1 VVDLQAAGRHL
12 GSRAVK
18 DMARLDDLLE
28 KTSRTFA
35 LSIPMLPE
43 PTRRH
48 VGIAYLLF
56 RVADTFEDAARWPRA
71 KRLAAL
77 DDLAGLLEARGGEL
91 PAARRWLADAPIAHA
106 GYLELLRE
114 TPAVMEAYWALPTSA
129 RAALRRDLLR
139 TVSGMAGFVRRGD
152 ACGNLRLSSLRELR
166 DYCYVVAGIVGEMLT
181 ELFLLDAEVLTPF
194 ASRLRRRSRFF
205 GEALQLVNILKD
217 ADSDATEGRVY
228 LPRGVDRARVFAM
241 ARRDLDTAAAYVATL
256 QLAGAPDGFVA
267 FTGSPAILARASL
280 DRIAAAGAG
289 AKISREEVGALMARM
304 FEDLAAG
311 RPLL

>member
-1 VVDLQAAGRHL
+1 
-12 GSRAVK
+12 
-18 DMARLDDLLE
+18 MTNLDALLE

-56 RVADTFEDAARWPRA
+56 RVADTFEDAARWPRT

-77 DDLAGLLEARGGEL
+77 DDLARLLETPGGEEV
-91 PAARRWLADAPIAHA
+91 AAARWLADAPVTHA
-106 GYLELLRE
+106 GYLELLHE
-114 TPAVMEAYWALPTSA
+114 TPAVMEAYWAVPTTA
-129 RAALRRDLLR
+129 RAVLRRDLLR
-139 TVSGMAGFVRRGD
+139 TVSGMAEFVRRGD
-152 ACGNLRLSSLRELR
+152 LRGNLRLASLRELR

-181 ELFLLDAEVLTPF
+181 ELFLLDAEALAPY

-217 ADSDATEGRVY
+217 ANSDATEGRVY
-228 LPRGVDRARVFAM
+228 LPAGVDRARVFAL
-241 ARRDLDTAAAYVATL
+241 ARRDLDVGAAYVSTL
-256 QLAGAPDGFVA
+256 QMAGAPDGFLA
-267 FTGSPAILARASL
+267 FTGSPAVLARASL
-280 DRIAAAGAG
+280 DRIEFTTPG
-289 AKISREEVGALMARM
+289 AKITRAEVGALMETM
-304 FEDLAAG
+304 FENLAAG

>member
-1 VVDLQAAGRHL
+1 
-12 GSRAVK
+12 
-18 DMARLDDLLE
+18 MANLDDLLE

-48 VGIAYLLF
+48 VSIAYLLF
-56 RVADTFEDAARWPRA
+56 RVADTFEDALLWPRA

-77 DDLAGLLEARGGEL
+77 DDLARLLEVRGGEKV
-91 PAARRWLADAPIAHA
+91 AAERWLADAPVAHA
-106 GYLELLRE
+106 GYLELLRD
-114 TPAVMEAYWALPTSA
+114 TPAVMEAYWALQAPA
-129 RAALRRDLLR
+129 RAVLRRDLLR

-152 ACGNLRLSSLRELR
+152 AHGNLRLASLRELR

-181 ELFLLDAEVLTPF
+181 ELFLLEAETLAPF
-194 ASRLRRRSRFF
+194 ASRLRRRSRYF

-217 ADSDATEGRVY
+217 ANSDATEGRVY
-228 LPRGVDRARVFAM
+228 LPGGVDRARVFAL
-241 ARRDLDTAAAYVATL
+241 ARRDLDVAAAYVGTL

-267 FTGSPAILARASL
+267 FTGSPAVLARASL
-280 DRIAAAGAG
+280 DRIASTGPG
-289 AKISREEVGALMARM
+289 AKITRAEVGALMERM

>member
-1 VVDLQAAGRHL
+1 
-12 GSRAVK
+12 
-18 DMARLDDLLE
+18 MANLDELLE

-35 LSIPMLPE
+35 LSIPMLPD

-48 VGIAYLLF
+48 VGVAYLLF
-56 RVADTFEDAARWPRA
+56 RIADTFEDAARWPRA

-77 DDLAGLLEARGGEL
+77 DDFARLLETRGGEHAA
-91 PAARRWLADAPIAHA
+91 AARWLDDVPVSHA

-114 TPAVMEAYWALPTSA
+114 TPAVMDAYWALPTPA
-129 RAALRRDLLR
+129 RAVLRRDLLR

-152 ACGNLRLSSLRELR
+152 LGGKLRLASLRQLR

-181 ELFLLDAEVLTPF
+181 ELFLLDAEALAPF

-217 ADSDATEGRVY
+217 ANSDATEGRVY
-228 LPRGVDRARVFAM
+228 LPENVDRSRVFAL
-241 ARRDLDTAAAYVATL
+241 ARRDLGVAAAYVGTL

-267 FTGSPAILARASL
+267 FTGSPAVLAHASL
-280 DRIAAAGAG
+280 NHIESKPDGV
-289 AKISREEVGALMARM
+289 KITRAEVGALMERM
-304 FEDLAAG
+304 FENLAAG

>member
-1 VVDLQAAGRHL
+1 
-12 GSRAVK
+12 
-18 DMARLDDLLE
+18 MANLDDLLE

-48 VGIAYLLF
+48 VGITYLLF
-56 RVADTFEDAARWPRA
+56 RIADTFEDAARWPRER
-71 KRLAAL
+71 RLAAL
-77 DDLAGLLEARGGEL
+77 DDFARLLETRGGEQ
-91 PAARRWLADAPIAHA
+91 AASARWLADAPVAHA

-114 TPAVMEAYWALPTSA
+114 APAVMEAYWAVPTTA
-129 RAALRRDLLR
+129 RAVLRRDLLR
-139 TVSGMAGFVRRGD
+139 TVAGMAGFVRRGD
-152 ACGNLRLSSLRELR
+152 ARGNLRLASMRELR

-181 ELFLLDAEVLTPF
+181 ELFLLDAESLAPF
-194 ASRLRRRSRFF
+194 SARLRRRSRFF

-217 ADSDATEGRVY
+217 ANSDATEGRVY
-228 LPRGVDRARVFAM
+228 LPPGVDRARVFAL
-241 ARRDLDTAAAYVATL
+241 ARRDLGVAAEYVATL

-267 FTGSPAILARASL
+267 FTGSPAVLARASL
-280 DRIAAAGAG
+280 DHIESRGGG
-289 AKISREEVGALMARM
+289 AKITRAEVGALMERM

>member
-1 VVDLQAAGRHL
+1 
-12 GSRAVK
+12 
-18 DMARLDDLLE
+18 MENLDDLLE

-56 RVADTFEDAARWPRA
+56 RVADTFEDASLWPRER
-71 KRLAAL
+71 RLAAL
-77 DDLAGLLEARGGEL
+77 DDLAQLLRTRGGEEAA
-91 PAARRWLADAPIAHA
+91 AARWLTDAPVSHA
-106 GYLELLRE
+106 GYLQLLRE
-114 TPAVMEAYWALPTSA
+114 TPAVMEAYWAVPAPA
-129 RAALRRDLLR
+129 RAVLRRELLR

-152 ACGNLRLSSLRELR
+152 AAGNLRLASLRELR

-181 ELFLLDAEVLTPF
+181 ELFLLDADALGPF

-217 ADSDATEGRVY
+217 ASSDATEGRVY
-228 LPRGVDRARVFAM
+228 LPPEVDRARVFAM
-241 ARRDLDTAAAYVATL
+241 ARRDIDTAAVYVGTL
-256 QLAGAPDGFVA
+256 QLAGAPDGYVA
-267 FTGSPAILARASL
+267 FTGSPAVLARASL
-280 DRIAAAGAG
+280 DRIASAGSG
-289 AKISREEVGALMARM
+289 AKITRAEVGALMERM
-304 FEDLAAG
+304 FENLSAG

>member
-1 VVDLQAAGRHL
+1 
-12 GSRAVK
+12 
-18 DMARLDDLLE
+18 MANLDDLLI

-77 DDLAGLLEARGGEL
+77 DDLARLLTMPGDENL
-91 PAARRWLADAPIAHA
+91 AATRWLADVPVSHA

-114 TPAVMEAYWALPTSA
+114 TPAVMDAYWAVPATA
-129 RAALRRDLLR
+129 RAVLRRDLLR

-152 ACGNLRLSSLRELR
+152 ARGNLRLGSLRELR

-181 ELFLLDAEVLTPF
+181 ELFLLDAEALAPF

-217 ADSDATEGRVY
+217 ANSDATEGRVY
-228 LPRGVDRARVFAM
+228 LPDGVDRARVFLL
-241 ARRDLDTAAAYVATL
+241 ARRDLDVAAAYVRTL
-256 QLAGAPDGFVA
+256 QLSGAADGFVA
-267 FTGSPAILARASL
+267 FTGSPAVLARKSL
-280 DRIAAAGAG
+280 DRIESATEGN
-289 AKISREEVGALMARM
+289 KLTRVEVSALMERM
-304 FEDLAAG
+304 FENLAAK

>member
-1 VVDLQAAGRHL
+1 
-12 GSRAVK
+12 
-18 DMARLDDLLE
+18 MTNLDELLE

-48 VGIAYLLF
+48 VGVAYLLF

-77 DDLAGLLEARGGEL
+77 DDFARLLETPGGERS
-91 PAARRWLADAPIAHA
+91 AAARWLADVPVSHA

-114 TPAVMEAYWALPTSA
+114 TPAVMEAYWALPATA
-129 RAALRRDLLR
+129 RAVLLRDLSR
-139 TVSGMAGFVRRGD
+139 TVSGMAAFVRRGD
-152 ACGNLRLSSLRELR
+152 PRGNLRLASLRELR

-181 ELFLLDAEVLTPF
+181 ELFLLDAEALAPF
-194 ASRLRRRSRFF
+194 AARLRRRSRFF

-217 ADSDATEGRVY
+217 ASSDATEGRVY
-228 LPRGVDRARVFAM
+228 LPAGIERVRVFAL
-241 ARRDLDTAAAYVATL
+241 ARRDLDIAAAYVGTL
-256 QLAGAPDGFVA
+256 QQAGAPDGFLA
-267 FTGSPAILARASL
+267 FTGSPAVLARASL
-280 DRIAAAGAG
+280 DRIESTAPG
-289 AKISREEVGALMARM
+289 AKITRAEVGALMERM
-304 FEDLAAG
+304 FENLAAG

>member
-1 VVDLQAAGRHL
+1 
-12 GSRAVK
+12 
-18 DMARLDDLLE
+18 MANLDDLLE

-56 RVADTFEDAARWPRA
+56 RVADTFEDGLLWPRA

-77 DDLAGLLEARGGEL
+77 DDLARLLETRGGEK
-91 PAARRWLADAPIAHA
+91 AAAERWLADAPVTHA

-114 TPAVMEAYWALPTSA
+114 TPSVMDAYWDLEAPA
-129 RAALRRDLLR
+129 RAVLRRDLLR
-139 TVSGMAGFVRRGD
+139 TVSGMARFVRRGD
-152 ACGNLRLSSLRELR
+152 SKGNLRLASLRELR

-181 ELFLLDAEVLTPF
+181 ELFLLESESLAPF
-194 ASRLRRRSRFF
+194 ASRLRRRSRYF

-217 ADSDATEGRVY
+217 ANSDATEGRVY
-228 LPRGVDRARVFAM
+228 LPGGIDRSRVFAL
-241 ARRDLDTAAAYVATL
+241 ARRDLEIAAAYVGTL

-267 FTGSPAILARASL
+267 FTGSPAVLARASL
-280 DRIAAAGAG
+280 DRIESTAPG
-289 AKISREEVGALMARM
+289 AKITRAEVGALMERM
-304 FEDLAAG
+304 FENLAAG
-311 RPLL
+311 RPLF

>member
-1 VVDLQAAGRHL
+1 M
-12 GSRAVK
+12 RA
-18 DMARLDDLLE
+18 MANLDDLLI

-77 DDLAGLLEARGGEL
+77 DDLARLLTTPGDETL
-91 PAARRWLADAPIAHA
+91 AAARWLADVPVSHA

-114 TPAVMEAYWALPTSA
+114 TPAVMDAYWAVPATA
-129 RAALRRDLLR
+129 RAVLRRDLLR

-152 ACGNLRLSSLRELR
+152 ARGNLRLGSLRELR

-181 ELFLLDAEVLTPF
+181 ELFLLDAEVLASF
-194 ASRLRRRSRFF
+194 ASHLRRRSRFF

-217 ADSDATEGRVY
+217 VGSDATEGRVY
-228 LPRGVDRARVFAM
+228 LPEGVDRARIFLL
-241 ARRDLDTAAAYVATL
+241 ARRDLDVAAAYVSTL
-256 QLAGAPDGFVA
+256 QLSGAPEGFVA
-267 FTGSPAILARASL
+267 FTGSPAVLARASL
-280 DRIAAAGAG
+280 DRIESTTEGN
-289 AKISREEVGALMARM
+289 KLTRVEVGALMERM
-304 FEDLAAG
+304 FENLAAR